1 MDALQGQPLVAW
13 TIREFKLL
21 TSGVSVDAM
30 RRALVALIAWTTS
43 CLCLFRSQP
52 EEVRQELRVFEDTVC
67 AVQEEVVSLLGRS
80 YTSPHAMAHWRNQD
94 AVIVPTQQQ
103 HVVRGV
109 MDSLDGKHLT
119 LAGFWA
125 DLSATDGLH
134 MEELVEAVSA
144 SSSLYA
150 GQEGM
155 VLVAHLSGLF
165 VRSVAEVYR
174 RQFQHARGPNSS
186 DEEWDV
192 MICGPQTPRGP
203 QGPSA
208 SS

>member
-1 MDALQGQPLVAW
+1 M
-13 TIREFKLL
+13 
-21 TSGVSVDAM
+21 
-30 RRALVALIAWTTS
+30 
-43 CLCLFRSQP
+43 
-52 EEVRQELRVFEDTVC
+52 
-67 AVQEEVVSLLGRS
+67 SLLGRS

-150 GQEGM
+150 GPGG
-155 VLVAHLSGLF
+155 H
-165 VRSVAEVYR
+165 
-174 RQFQHARGPNSS
+174 
-186 DEEWDV
+186 
-192 MICGPQTPRGP
+192 
-203 QGPSA
+203 GPSGPLERPFRQVCGGGLPPA
-208 SS
+208 ISTRPWTDELR